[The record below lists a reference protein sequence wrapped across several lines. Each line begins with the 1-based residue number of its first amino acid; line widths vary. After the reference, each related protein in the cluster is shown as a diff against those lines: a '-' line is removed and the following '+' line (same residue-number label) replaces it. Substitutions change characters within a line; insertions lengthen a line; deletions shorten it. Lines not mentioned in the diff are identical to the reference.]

1 MGFEL
6 QGREDM
12 LSVKQLEDKDLFR
25 KQLHYVPKPI
35 RLIVGFLRVWSVIKV
50 NRHEASLG
58 PYKIS
63 SLWASRRHTVPLGV
77 LD

>member
-1 MGFEL
+1 
-6 QGREDM
+6 M
-12 LSVKQLEDKDLFR
+12 LSFKQLEDKDLFR
-25 KQLHYVPKPI
+25 KHLHYVPKPI
-35 RLIVGFLRVWSVIKV
+35 RPIIGLLGVWSVIKV

-63 SLWASRRHTVPLGV
+63 SLWASRRHTVLLGV